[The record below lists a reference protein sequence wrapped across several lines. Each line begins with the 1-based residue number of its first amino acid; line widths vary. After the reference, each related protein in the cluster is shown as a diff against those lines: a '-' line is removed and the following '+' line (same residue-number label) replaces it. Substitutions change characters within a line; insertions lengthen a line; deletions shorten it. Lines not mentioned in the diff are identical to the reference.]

1 MGTPM
6 DEDAVRDSGALAS
19 TAKLKKDI
27 GKDINWTRLKDESP
41 MISYPVNSRMIELR
55 LLAEGLHRQWIA
67 KQFEFVRN
75 ELRTASRRDLAVL
88 SSLMTDLTPQLRRLE
103 FSLWLAEDP
112 LIENDLEAGR

>member
-1 MGTPM
+1 MDTPI
-6 DEDAVRDSGALAS
+6 DEDA
-19 TAKLKKDI
+19 TAKLKKSTRKEI
-27 GKDINWTRLKDESP
+27 TRRTSKDGSA

-55 LLAEGLHRQWIA
+55 LLAESLHRQWLL

-112 LIENDLEAGR
+112 LTENDFDAEKMA